1 MTGKYTHAR
10 DAGQVW
16 GPRRRRWRFP
26 FPSSWWALRRRSANA
41 LRCRCRKSD
50 GGLGRLGLD
59 VPGELMTAE
68 VAEFA
73 RAKGKHDVERTHL
86 RHGTEREATAQR
98 SSSTSRSSVSRRF
111 VAATGARLHALMSRR
126 IDDERW
132 LIVFIEGSGFA
143 GHTLVGTLGVTAEG
157 RKLPLTVVA
166 GSTENKTLATR
177 RSQPRDDAAS
187 VTG

>member
-1 MTGKYTHAR
+1 MA
-10 DAGQVW
+10 ASVE
-16 GPRRRRWRFP
+16 
-26 FPSSWWALRRRSANA
+26 
-41 LRCRCRKSD
+41 
-50 GGLGRLGLD
+50 LGLD
-59 VPGELMTAE
+59 VPGELVTAE
-68 VAEFA
+68 VAKPAGA
-73 RAKGKHDVERTHL
+73 RGKHDVERTHL

-143 GHTLVGTLGVTAEG
+143 GHTLVGALGVTAEG